1 MQPFSKII
9 NMNEQIILKV
19 VDLLSLQKWQV
30 EQTFELLDEG
40 ATIPFISRYRK
51 ERTGSLDEVQ
61 VGAIQNEKQRL
72 EELLKRKETI
82 LSTIQEQ
89 GKLLPELEKRIENC
103 WNGTELEDIYLPYKP
118 KRKTKATVAREKGL
132 EPLAKMLMSQNV
144 NDVLDAA
151 RRFVKDEVNSVDEAL
166 QGARDIIAEWV
177 NESEKA
183 RNTVRKSFELN
194 ATIQT
199 KVVKA
204 KEEDGVKYKD
214 YFDWIEPLKK
224 CPSHRMLAMMRAE
237 KEGFVRLNIGI
248 EEEQCLERLDR
259 QFVRSSGDTAEQIQM
274 AVKDAYK
281 RLLLPSMENE
291 FSKLHKEKAD
301 KEAIE
306 VFAENL
312 RQLLLAAPLGQKRV
326 LAIDPGFRTGCKLV
340 CLDAQGSL
348 IHNSTIYPHPPQNKR
363 SESAHELEHLLQ
375 KYQIEA
381 IAIGDGTAG
390 RETESFVKSCRLS
403 EGVEVYLISEDGASI
418 YSASEVA
425 RAEFSD
431 YDVTVRGAVSI
442 GRRLIDPLAELV
454 KIDAKSIGVGQY
466 QHDVD
471 QKQLRESLDRVV
483 ESAVNSVGVNV
494 NTASKQLLSYVSGLG
509 EQLAQNVVDY
519 RAEHGAFLSRSE
531 LKKVPRLGAKAYEQC
546 AGFLRI
552 SQAKNPLDNSAVH
565 PESYVLVAQM
575 AKDLKCSV
583 EELIGNE
590 KLVKSIPLQKY
601 VSDIVGL
608 PTLQDISKELLKPGL
623 DPREQLT
630 VFSFAN
636 VHCMED
642 LHEGMVLPG
651 IVTNITKFGA
661 FVDVGLKQ
669 DGLVHISQMAD
680 KYISDPSEVVK
691 LRQQVMVRVTEVDL
705 ARQRIQLSMRGV

>member
-1 MQPFSKII
+1 
-9 NMNEQIILKV
+9 MNEQIILKV
-19 VDLLSLQKWQV
+19 VDLLSLQKWQI
-30 EQTFELLDEG
+30 EHTFELLDEG